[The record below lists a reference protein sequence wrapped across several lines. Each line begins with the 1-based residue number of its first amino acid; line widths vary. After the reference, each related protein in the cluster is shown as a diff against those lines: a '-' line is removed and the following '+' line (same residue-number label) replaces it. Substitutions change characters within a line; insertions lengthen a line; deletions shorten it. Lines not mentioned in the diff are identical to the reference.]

1 MPRKKP
7 ATTVPDPPPAPAPAE
22 PAETAMEFAEVT
34 LPTPTLLR
42 LSPYEIQAP
51 EELNTRRFQTTRES
65 ILSLARSLIEDGQQ
79 EPVGVIQLP
88 DSTYLLKYGWRRWQ
102 AACLILEE
110 GLDRDHISEPF
121 TLLALVSPSTP
132 PGKGTPSPDLIAGI
146 IENTQRE
153 QLGPV
158 DQAYAIKLL
167 SDSGVRQRHIAQRM
181 NIDQSLVSKRLLL
194 LDLPT
199 DIQRQVNSGAIT
211 VDSALRSLE
220 PAAPSPALTSASARS
235 HPTVDSDKDV
245 RNDENFI
252 NTDSDVLNQDS
263 SGEAF
268 KPNKPKTVKQI
279 VEELHQYATPED
291 YDPKVGRTAAQKWVL
306 VKLIAWINTGKRRF
320 GPAMEALER
329 MNLGQK

>member
-1 MPRKKP
+1 
-7 ATTVPDPPPAPAPAE
+7 
-22 PAETAMEFAEVT
+22 MEFSEVT

-51 EELNTRRFQTTRES
+51 EELNTRRFQTPRDS

-181 NIDQSLVSKRLLL
+181 NISQSLVPLRLRL

-199 DIQRQVNSGAIT
+199 DMQRQVNAGTMSA
-211 VDSALRSLE
+211 DEALRSLD
-220 PAAPSPALTSASARS
+220 PLPPPRVSARQGDAASAI
-235 HPTVDSDKDV
+235 SDTDV
-245 RNDENFI
+245 RIDQTLI
-252 NTDSDVLNQDS
+252 NTDSNVLNQDS
-263 SGEAF
+263 PAEAF

-279 VEELHQYATPED
+279 VEELHQYATPEG
-291 YDPKVGRTAAQKWVL
+291 YDPKRGRTAAQAWVL
-306 VKLIAWINTGKRRF
+306 TKLIAWINTGKRGF

-329 MNLGQK
+329 MNLNKK